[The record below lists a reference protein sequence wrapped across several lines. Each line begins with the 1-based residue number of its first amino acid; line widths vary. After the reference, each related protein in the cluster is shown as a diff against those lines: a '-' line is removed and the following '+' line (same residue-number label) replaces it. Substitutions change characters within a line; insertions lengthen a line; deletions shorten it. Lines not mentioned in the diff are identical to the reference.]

1 MKERY
6 ETLELNIFT
15 FDNTD
20 IITASNC
27 DSEVPLQ
34 DP

>member
-6 ETLELNIFT
+6 ETLELIIFT
-15 FDNTD
+15 FDN
-20 IITASNC
+20 ITASNC